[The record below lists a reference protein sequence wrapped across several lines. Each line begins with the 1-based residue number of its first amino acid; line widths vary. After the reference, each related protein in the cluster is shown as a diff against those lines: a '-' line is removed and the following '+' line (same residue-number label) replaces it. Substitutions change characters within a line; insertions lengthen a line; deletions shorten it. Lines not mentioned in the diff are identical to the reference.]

1 MCLFRYKVLL
11 NISGEAGFARKKVV
25 GVVFAKTYGKAA
37 KYIEN
42 YYSGD
47 LEAFEY
53 LKVIADERV
62 IEINPANEGMIN
74 DIEDNWVW

>member
-1 MCLFRYKVLL
+1 MCLFRYKILL
-11 NISGEAGFARKKVV
+11 NINSETGFSRKKAV

-42 YYSGD
+42 YYNGD

-53 LKVIADERV
+53 LKIIADERV
-62 IEINPANEGMIN
+62 IEISPDNEGMIK